1 MSTTASLERRLR
13 RRSIHRSRSTAVAI
27 TLVVVVL
34 VAAWIGTEAVLH
46 AIGQRPLL
54 ADPQTIADTALKPD
68 AAFTTIAEVIAAALV
83 IAGIIL
89 IVLACTPGRQPRSV
103 VDHDR
108 GAVVI
113 DTRILASTAANAA
126 ALAAG
131 VPESNTSASAK
142 GHRTQVHVVP
152 LSGIPVDTHV
162 VEHAVQDRLSRL
174 GGKHGT
180 SVKVTVDQKGTLA

>member
-1 MSTTASLERRLR
+1 MSTQTLERRIR
-13 RRSIHRSRSTAVAI
+13 RRSIHRSRSTAVAV
-27 TLVVVVL
+27 TLVVVAL
-34 VAAWIGTEAVLH
+34 LAAWIGTEAVLK
-46 AIGQRPLL
+46 AIGQGPLL
-54 ADPQTIADTALKPD
+54 ADPQTVVDTALKPD

-83 IAGIIL
+83 IAGIVL
-89 IVLACTPGRQPRSV
+89 VVLALGPGRQPRSAI
-103 VDHDR
+103 DHER

-152 LSGIPVDTHV
+152 LSGIPVDTST
-162 VEHAVQDRLSRL
+162 VEHAVQERLSRL

-180 SVKVTVDQKGTLA
+180 NVKVTVEQKGTLA

>member
-1 MSTTASLERRLR
+1 MSTEQLEKRLR

-27 TLVVVVL
+27 TLVVVAL
-34 VAAWIGTEAVLH
+34 VAAWVGTEAVLK
-46 AIGQRPLL
+46 ATGQQPLL
-54 ADPQTIADTALKPD
+54 ADPQTVADTALKPD

-83 IAGIIL
+83 ILGIIL
-89 IVLACTPGRQPRSV
+89 IVLALKPGRQPRSGI
-103 VDHDR
+103 DRDR

-131 VPESNTSASAK
+131 VPEANTSASAR

-152 LSGIPVDTHV
+152 LSGIPVDASA
-162 VEHAVQDRLSRL
+162 VEDAVQDRLSRL

-180 SVKVTVDQKGTLA
+180 SVQVTVEQKGTLA

>member
-1 MSTTASLERRLR
+1 MSTEQLEKRLR
-13 RRSIHRSRSTAVAI
+13 RRSTHRSRSTAVAI
-27 TLVVVVL
+27 TLVVVAL
-34 VAAWIGTEAVLH
+34 IAAWIGTEAVLQ
-46 AIGQRPLL
+46 AIGQPPLL
-54 ADPQTIADTALKPD
+54 ADPQTVADTALQPD

-89 IVLACTPGRQPRSV
+89 IVLAVKPGRQPRSGI
-103 VDHDR
+103 DRDR

-131 VPESNTSASAK
+131 VPESNTSASAR
-142 GHRTQVHVVP
+142 GHRTEVHVVP

-180 SVKVTVDQKGTLA
+180 SVQVTVEQKGTLA

>member
-1 MSTTASLERRLR
+1 MSIEQLEKRLR
-13 RRSIHRSRSTAVAI
+13 RRSIHRSRSTALAI
-27 TLVVVVL
+27 TLVVVAL
-34 VAAWIGTEAVLH
+34 IAAWIGTEAVLK
-46 AIGQRPLL
+46 AIGQKPLL
-54 ADPQTIADTALKPD
+54 ADPQTVADTALKPD

-89 IVLACTPGRQPRSV
+89 IVLALKPGRQPRSGI
-103 VDHDR
+103 DRDR

-131 VPESNTSASAK
+131 VPESNTSASAR

-152 LSGIPVDTHV
+152 LSGIPVDTHI

-174 GGKHGT
+174 GGKHG
-180 SVKVTVDQKGTLA
+180 SAVQVTVDQKGTLA